1 MLKFV
6 ARRRCDKGDNV
17 QKDQRNR
24 RGVTVMAVVVA
35 VVAVGFA
42 TTQASAAVK
51 SQVRGFDGTTIKV
64 ASLGSAAT
72 VGNSKIG
79 AQARIQRFND
89 DNEIKGVKLDYLGL
103 SDDKND
109 PATALSEA
117 RKLVTQDQV
126 FALVG
131 DSSSYNPAQYFTEQ
145 KVPFF
150 GWGFETAYCA
160 PKPTTSL
167 WGFGYNGCQVNPQPT
182 VVVDFARQVYE
193 YATKKLGKKHPTVA
207 MVALD
212 TDAGKVTVQQNE
224 TAYKAS
230 GFDVVSAKGSIP
242 PPPVGDYSPY
252 AAQLM
257 TADNGHPP
265 DVVTCLVG
273 LQCLNIYNLLSP
285 QGFTGIFQHALYTD
299 IFVKAFKDT
308 IVTASNANFNA
319 TGIPSLDQM
328 NADIAKVALDQKM
341 DGTVF
346 SGYASTDMFIQA
358 LKKAAKSGKSAI
370 TPTNVQKIAAKQT
383 WQLKGLTGPVVF
395 PVATNVQ
402 EPYCTSLFESDG
414 TTWNTAEPYSCS
426 TKTYPVKGAK

>member
-1 MLKFV
+1 M
-6 ARRRCDKGDNV
+6 
-17 QKDQRNR
+17 QKDGRNR
-24 RGVTVMAVVVA
+24 RAFAVAAVAVA
-35 VVAVGFA
+35 VVASVFVA
-42 TTQASAAVK
+42 APANAAVK
-51 SQVRGFDGTTIKV
+51 TQTRGFDGTTLKV
-64 ASLGSAAT
+64 ASLGNVAT

-89 DNEIKGVKLDYLGL
+89 DKEIKGLKLDYVGF

-109 PATALSEA
+109 PATALTEA

-126 FALVG
+126 FAIVG
-131 DSSSYNPAQYFTEQ
+131 DSSSYNPSQYFTQQ

-167 WGFGYNGCQVNPQPT
+167 WGFGYNGCQVNPAPK
-182 VVVDFARQVYE
+182 VVVDFASQVYK
-193 YATKKLGKKHPTVA
+193 YVTQKLGKKSPTVA

-212 TDAGKVTVQQNE
+212 TDAGKVTVHQNE
-224 TAYKAS
+224 VAYKGS
-230 GFDVVSAKGSIP
+230 GFDVVSAEGSIP

-252 AAQLM
+252 VAQLM
-257 TADNGHPP
+257 TSDNGHAP

-273 LQCLNIYNLLSP
+273 LQCLNIYSLMNA
-285 QGFTGIFQHALYTD
+285 QGFKGIFQHALYTD
-299 IFVKAFKDT
+299 AFVKTFKDT

-328 NADIAKVALDQKM
+328 NADITKVAPGTKM

-358 LKKAAKSGKSAI
+358 LKQAAKGGKSAI

-383 WQLKGLTGPVVF
+383 WQMKGLTGPIVF

-414 TTWNTAEPYSCS
+414 TTWNTVEPYSCS
-426 TKTYPVKGAK
+426 TKTYPDKGTK

>member
-1 MLKFV
+1 V
-6 ARRRCDKGDNV
+6 
-17 QKDQRNR
+17 NR
-24 RGVTVMAVVVA
+24 RAVTTIAVLSA
-35 VVAVGFA
+35 LVGSVFVISP
-42 TTQASAAVK
+42 ASAAVK

-64 ASLGSAAT
+64 ASLGFAAQ
-72 VGNSKIG
+72 VGTSQIG
-79 AQARIQRFND
+79 AKARIQRFND
-89 DNEIKGVKLDYLGL
+89 DKEIKGVKLDYLGF
-103 SDDKND
+103 SDDQND

-131 DSSSYNPAQYFTEQ
+131 DTSSYNPSQYLAQQ

-167 WGFGYNGCQVNPQPT
+167 WGFGYNGCQVNPKPT
-182 VVVDFARQVYE
+182 IVVDFAAQVYP
-193 YATKKLGKKHPTVA
+193 YVSQKLGKKSPTVA
-207 MVALD
+207 MVALN

-224 TAYKAS
+224 IAYKAR
-230 GFDVVSAKGSIP
+230 GFDVVSAKASIP

-252 AAQLM
+252 VAQIM
-257 TADNGHPP
+257 TADNGHAP

-273 LQCLNIYNLLSP
+273 LQCLNIYSLMNA
-285 QGFTGIFQHALYTD
+285 QGFKGVFQHALYTD
-299 IFVKAFKDT
+299 AFVKAFKDT
-308 IVTASNANFNA
+308 VVTASNANFNA
-319 TGIPSLDQM
+319 TGIPTLDQM
-328 NADIAKVALDQKM
+328 NADVAKVAPGTKM

-358 LKKAAKSGKSAI
+358 LKTAAKSGKSAI
-370 TPTNVQKIAAKQT
+370 TPANIQKIAAKQT

-395 PVATNVQ
+395 PVATNAQ

-414 TTWNTAEPYSCS
+414 TTWNTVEPYSCS
-426 TKTYPVKGAK
+426 TKTFKATGGT

>member
-1 MLKFV
+1 MQPTPASV
-6 ARRRCDKGDNV
+6 RPGASV
-17 QKDQRNR
+17 QKDGRNGR
-24 RGVTVMAVVVA
+24 AVTVAAVVVA
-35 VVAVGFA
+35 VVGSLFA
-42 TTQASAAVK
+42 TAQASAAVK

-64 ASLGSAAT
+64 GSLGNASQ
-72 VGNSKIG
+72 VGTSKVG
-79 AQARIQRFND
+79 AEARIKRFND
-89 DNEIKGVKLDYLGL
+89 DTEIKGVKLEYVGFA
-103 SDDKND
+103 DDKGD

-131 DSSSYNPAQYFTEQ
+131 DTSNYNPAEYFTQQ

-150 GWGFETAYCA
+150 GWGYETAYCA

-167 WGFGYNGCQVNPQPT
+167 WGFGYNGCQVNPNPT
-182 VVVDFARQVYE
+182 VVVDFANQVYE
-193 YATKKLGKKHPTVA
+193 YVTQKLGKKHPTVA

-212 TDAGKVTVQQNE
+212 TDAGKVTVNQNDI
-224 TAYKAS
+224 AYKRS

-252 AAQLM
+252 VAQLM
-257 TADNGHPP
+257 TADNGSEP

-273 LQCLNIYNLLSP
+273 LQCLNIYNLMSA
-285 QGFTGIFQHALYTD
+285 QGFKGIFQHALYTD
-299 IFVKAFKDT
+299 IFVKAFADT

-328 NADIAKVALDQKM
+328 NADIAAVAPDQKM
-341 DGTVF
+341 DGVVF
-346 SGYASTDMFIQA
+346 SGYSSTDMFIQA
-358 LKKAAKSGKSAI
+358 LKTAAKSGKSAI

-383 WQLKGLTGPVVF
+383 WQLKGLTGPIVF
-395 PVATNVQ
+395 PIATNVQ

-426 TKTYPVKGAK
+426 TKTYPVKGTK

>member
-1 MLKFV
+1 M
-6 ARRRCDKGDNV
+6 RGDG
-17 QKDQRNR
+17 RNR
-24 RGVTVMAVVVA
+24 RAAVAIAALVA
-35 VVAVGFA
+35 VVGGAFV
-42 TTQASAAVK
+42 TSQASAAV
-51 SQVRGFDGTTIKV
+51 QAQARGFDGSTIKV
-64 ASLGSAAT
+64 AGLGDVAT
-72 VGNSKIG
+72 VGNAKVG

-89 DNEIKGVKLDYLGL
+89 DHEIKGIKLDYVGF

-126 FALVG
+126 FAVVG
-131 DSSSYNPAQYFTEQ
+131 DSSSYNPSQYFTQQ

-167 WGFGYNGCQVNPQPT
+167 WGFGYNGCQVNPHPT
-182 VVVDFARQVYE
+182 VVVDFARQVYT
-193 YATKKLGKKHPTVA
+193 YVTQKLGKKNPTVA

-224 TAYKAS
+224 TAYKGS
-230 GFDVVSAKGSIP
+230 GFDVVSAEGSIP

-252 AAQLM
+252 VAQLM
-257 TADNGHPP
+257 TADNGKAP

-273 LQCLNIYNLLSP
+273 LQCLNIYSLLSA
-285 QGFTGIFQHALYTD
+285 QGFKGIFQHALYTD
-299 IFVKAFKDT
+299 FFVKSFKDT

-328 NADIAKVALDQKM
+328 NADIAKVAPGTKI

-346 SGYASTDMFIQA
+346 SGYSSTDMFIQA
-358 LKKAAKSGKSAI
+358 LKQAAKSGKTAI
-370 TPTNVQKIAAKQT
+370 TPSNIQKIAAKQT
-383 WQLKGLTGPVVF
+383 WGLKGLTGPVVF

-414 TTWNTAEPYSCS
+414 TTWNTVEPYSCS
-426 TKTYPVKGAK
+426 TKTYPVKSGK

>member
-1 MLKFV
+1 V
-6 ARRRCDKGDNV
+6 
-17 QKDQRNR
+17 NR
-24 RGVTVMAVVVA
+24 RAVTTIAVLSA
-35 VVAVGFA
+35 LVGSVFVISP
-42 TTQASAAVK
+42 ASAAVK

-64 ASLGSAAT
+64 ASLGFAAQ
-72 VGNSKIG
+72 VGTSQIG
-79 AQARIQRFND
+79 AKARIQRFND
-89 DNEIKGVKLDYLGL
+89 DKEIKGVKLDYLGF
-103 SDDKND
+103 SDDQND

-131 DSSSYNPAQYFTEQ
+131 DTSSYNPSQYLAQQ

-167 WGFGYNGCQVNPQPT
+167 WGFGYNGCQVNPKPT
-182 VVVDFARQVYE
+182 IVVDFAAQVYP
-193 YATKKLGKKHPTVA
+193 YVSQKLGKKSPTVA
-207 MVALD
+207 MVALN

-224 TAYKAS
+224 IAYKAR
-230 GFDVVSAKGSIP
+230 GFDVVSAKASIP

-252 AAQLM
+252 VAQIM
-257 TADNGHPP
+257 TADNGHAP

-273 LQCLNIYNLLSP
+273 LQCLNIYSLMSA
-285 QGFTGIFQHALYTD
+285 QGFKGVFQHALYTD
-299 IFVKAFKDT
+299 AFVKAFKDT
-308 IVTASNANFNA
+308 VVTASNANFNA
-319 TGIPSLDQM
+319 TGIPTLDQM
-328 NADIAKVALDQKM
+328 NADVAKVAPGTKM

-358 LKKAAKSGKSAI
+358 LKTAAKSGKSAI
-370 TPTNVQKIAAKQT
+370 TPANIQKIAAKQT

-395 PVATNVQ
+395 PVATNAQ

-414 TTWNTAEPYSCS
+414 TTWNTVEPYSCS
-426 TKTYPVKGAK
+426 TKTFKATGGT